1 MKIKI
6 EISDITIASKAIN
19 TALAAYGDIVSRIVI
34 GCEVPQRFALLTQ
47 LSDEE
52 LTKRFDCL
60 KSIYNQI
67 EEMEKNI

>member
-19 TALAAYGDIVSRIVI
+19 NALAAYGDIVSRIVI